1 MNKPTSTTF
10 SIIGM
15 VDRDAVTTIETAVRN
30 IDPVAAVAVSMSTGL
45 ANIRSAAPVER
56 VRQAIEAR
64 GFIVQPT
71 DRAFPPRQ
79 TKSKVGARAL
89 LHVVGRAL
97 LLGLVCACLVPV
109 VTFVVL
115 FVLQH
120 FDRSCGT
127 PGDSGGCAMGLLGA
141 TILSIAPGAILGF
154 LIALVHGVLRLA
166 NTVSNP

>member
-1 MNKPTSTTF
+1 
-10 SIIGM
+10 
-15 VDRDAVTTIETAVRN
+15 
-30 IDPVAAVAVSMSTGL
+30 
-45 ANIRSAAPVER
+45 
-56 VRQAIEAR
+56 
-64 GFIVQPT
+64 VQPT

-89 LHVVGRAL
+89 LDVVGRAL
-97 LLGLVCACLVPV
+97 LLGLVCAGLVPV

-127 PGDSGGCAMGLLGA
+127 PGDSGGCAMGLLSA

>member
-1 MNKPTSTTF
+1 MNEPTSTTF
-10 SIIGM
+10 SVIGM
-15 VDRDAVTTIETAVRN
+15 VDREAVTTIETAVRN
-30 IDPVAAVAVSMSTGL
+30 VDPVAVVAVSMSTGL
-45 ANIRSAAPVER
+45 ANVRSSAPVER
-56 VRQAIEAR
+56 IRQAIEAR

-89 LHVVGRAL
+89 LDVVGRAL

-115 FVLQH
+115 LVLQH

-127 PGDSGGCAMGLLGA
+127 PGDSGGCAMGLLSA
-141 TILSIAPGAILGF
+141 TILSIAPGAVLGF

-166 NTVSNP
+166 NTVSSP